1 MDSILNNERKCYV
14 CGSVNNLHLHH
25 IYMGANRKISEE
37 NGFKVFLCGFHHNQS
52 NEGVHGKN
60 GHELDILLKKECQRK
75 FEKTHS
81 REEFINLVGRNY
93 L

>member
-1 MDSILNNERKCYV
+1 MDSIPNNERKCYV

>member
-14 CGSVNNLHLHH
+14 CESVNNLHLHH

-81 REEFINLVGRNY
+81 REEFINLVGRNH

>member
-52 NEGVHGKN
+52 NEGAHGKN